1 MTKPGDLKCYMSS
14 SDKIVWFVV
23 AIDETYV
30 YVYLMRIMINWNI
43 HRLAAYGHQQY
54 DGMIRGW
61 EVQVLRCK

>member
-1 MTKPGDLKCYMSS
+1 MTKPGDLKCYMSQ
-14 SDKIVWFVV
+14 SDKIVWLVV

-30 YVYLMRIMINWNI
+30 YIYLMRIMINWNI
-43 HRLAAYGHQQY
+43 HRLAAHGHQQY

>member
-14 SDKIVWFVV
+14 SDKIVWLVV
-23 AIDETYV
+23 AMDETYV
-30 YVYLMRIMINWNI
+30 YIYLMRIMINWNI
-43 HRLAAYGHQQY
+43 HRLAAHEHQQY